1 MTGSG
6 IMSLPTK
13 STIREARFW
22 RIIIGL
28 GIASV
33 FIFAAMYAMQ
43 PLLPILTKQFG
54 VSVATA
60 SLTMSIN
67 TIGLII
73 GLIILGFY
81 SDRLGRSVFVKTSI
95 LLTALLFIPM
105 FLTHS
110 FAVILALRFLQGFVM
125 AGVLAAA
132 LAYINEEIHGRV
144 VSMATA
150 LYISFNSTG
159 GMFGRFVTGYIAERW
174 SWELSLQLL
183 GIIGVVVFF
192 MLLFVL
198 PKSTNFQPSTETIR
212 KDMEGFGFHLKNPA
226 LLIVFGLGIVLQLCF
241 TGMWTFLPFHLTA
254 SPFLLTLD
262 EISYIYFAYAFGIIG
277 APLAGVLAAKYG
289 LRKVRLIA
297 IVLLMAGCLITIPM
311 KLPLIVIGYC
321 VICLGFFSAHS
332 LTAASVSKEVT
343 HHKGSASS
351 LYLVSYY
358 VGMAAG
364 STLTSPLWEVA
375 GWTGL
380 TLFSAS
386 VPIVYVLLIRLRQ
399 RKLGVAH

>member
-1 MTGSG
+1 MN
-6 IMSLPTK
+6 LPTK
-13 STIREARFW
+13 STIRQLRFW
-22 RIIIGL
+22 RIVIGL

-43 PLLPILTKQFG
+43 PLLPIFTEQFD

-60 SLTMSIN
+60 SLAMSIN
-67 TIGLII
+67 TVGLII
-73 GLIILGFY
+73 GLVILGFY
-81 SDRLGRSVFVKTSI
+81 SDRLGRSIFVKTSI

-105 FLTHS
+105 FLSHS
-110 FAVILALRFLQGFVM
+110 FTMILVLRFIQGFAM
-125 AGVLAAA
+125 AGILAAA
-132 LAYINEEIHGRV
+132 LAYINEEVHERV
-144 VSMATA
+144 VSVATA
-150 LYISFNSTG
+150 LYISFNGTG
-159 GMFGRFVTGYIAERW
+159 GMFGRFVTGYLAERW

-183 GIIGVVVFF
+183 MVLGVAVFI

-198 PKSTNFQPSTETIR
+198 PKSNNFQPSTETIR
-212 KDMEGFGFHLKNPA
+212 KDMEGFGYHLKNPT

-254 SPFLLTLD
+254 IPFQLTLD
-262 EISYIYFAYAFGIIG
+262 EISYIYFAYAFGIMG
-277 APLAGVLAAKYG
+277 APLAGSIAAKYG
-289 LRKVRLIA
+289 MKKVRLMG
-297 IVLLMAGCLITIPM
+297 IVLLAVGCLLTIPM
-311 KLPLIVIGYC
+311 KLPFIVIGYC

-332 LTAASVSKEVT
+332 LTAASVSKEAT

-364 STLTSPLWEVA
+364 STLISPLWQVA

-380 TLFSAS
+380 ALFSAG
-386 VPIVYVLLIRLRQ
+386 VPVVYVLMIRLRQ
-399 RKLGVAH
+399 KKISMVH